1 MNGREKNM
9 RYEEKRATLTDGT
22 IILLRSP
29 ASADAEASLQYLDTT
44 ARETEFL
51 LYNPGERT
59 LTLEQEQQWLEGRIS
74 DPRGVQIGAF
84 KDGTL
89 VGMAGV
95 SQAVP
100 FNRGAHRASVG
111 IAIVKDIWHLGLG
124 TILMREAIAAA
135 QRMGYEKLELAVC
148 AANERAKRLYDR
160 YGFKTYGVNQHAFK
174 YQDGHYDDE
183 QLMALDL
190 TV

>member
-1 MNGREKNM
+1 M

-22 IILLRSP
+22 IIQLRSP
-29 ASADAEASLQYLDTT
+29 AAADAEVALKYLDTIT
-44 ARETEFL
+44 EETEFL

-59 LTLEQEQQWLEGRIS
+59 LSVEQEQQWLEGRMS

-89 VGMAGV
+89 VGMVGI

-148 AANERAKRLYDR
+148 ATNEHAKRLYDR
-160 YGFKTYGVNQHAFK
+160 YGFKTYGVCHHAFK
-174 YQDGHYDDE
+174 YQDGRYDDE